1 VTQLVQR
8 ECSAVPSKNQLKP
21 LTQVLPNARII
32 PRIKFLSRSELKKG
46 KVATDKNV
54 HPDIDDKLFDIAL
67 KAYAKA
73 NNKPV
78 AYYDDKDKPFAVIF
92 APARALAAANHFVSE
107 KEFETPLPDFRR
119 LIADTGKASLKRAIV
134 GFLKKIPSDVS
145 PPFPQMRD
153 LAGASEWRN
162 KLNPAMVRRAL
173 ERWLE
178 LMDELS
184 DKTGR
189 GRPPI
194 TAEKNFVRVL
204 AHYWEKELG
213 AKPINSR
220 RLSEQSGLF
229 ANFIREAAKI
239 IPTAYRPKS
248 WDQAIR
254 EVLKKKSRPR

>member
-1 VTQLVQR
+1 M
-8 ECSAVPSKNQLKP
+8 PSKNQKP

-32 PRIKFLSRSELKKG
+32 PRIKFLSRSELKNG
-46 KVATDKNV
+46 EVATDKNV

-78 AYYDDKDKPFAVIF
+78 AYYDDKDKPLAVIF
-92 APARALAAANHFVSE
+92 APERALDAANHFVSE
-107 KEFETPLPDFRR
+107 KAFETSLPDFRR

-134 GFLKKIPSDVS
+134 GLLKKMPTDVS

-153 LAGASEWRN
+153 LAGAREWRN

-178 LMDELS
+178 LMGELS
-184 DKTGR
+184 NKTGR
-189 GRPPI
+189 GRSPI

-204 AHYWEKELG
+204 AHYWKKELG
-213 AKPINSR
+213 ASLGNSR
-220 RLSEQSGLF
+220 GYANREKEFEQKGLF
-229 ANFIREAAKI
+229 ADFVRTAAQI
-239 IPTAYRPKS
+239 IPEKYRPKS
-248 WDQAIR
+248 WDHAIR
-254 EVLKKKSRPR
+254 AITASKKTRAKV